1 MFRKNINNDI
11 SDEEYNKY
19 FLDFEHQIDS
29 YLINDIIP
37 EVCSYIISYG
47 YNNDILYY
55 DSFDNH
61 ISYGISLFNINIKDI
76 NIIKDKVKKI
86 LENKY
91 NLIVISTDPLDFT
104 KKA

>member
-1 MFRKNINNDI
+1 MFRNNNKDI
-11 SDEEYNKY
+11 TDEEYNKY
-19 FLDFEHQIDS
+19 FLDFEQKIDS

-47 YNNDILYY
+47 YNNDILHY

-61 ISYGISLFNINIKDI
+61 ISYGTSLFNINIEDS
-76 NIIKDKVKKI
+76 NIIKDKVKEI

-91 NLIVISTDPLDFT
+91 NLIITSTEPLDFT

>member
-1 MFRKNINNDI
+1 MFRNNNKDI
-11 SDEEYNKY
+11 TDEEYNKY
-19 FLDFEHQIDS
+19 FLDFEQKIDS

-76 NIIKDKVKKI
+76 NIIKDKVKEI

-91 NLIVISTDPLDFT
+91 NLIVISTNPLDF
-104 KKA
+104 KRK